1 MGIELTDPTLKKRN
15 SWLPIKKDRQGYYDG
30 SMKLIAKDASQKP
43 EKTGESGL
51 DAQPTLPLLNPS
63 ESYYNR
69 ELGFLTFNRRVLAQA
84 NDPKWPLLERL
95 KYLGI
100 SSTNLDEFFE
110 TRVSLLRNQRVAGVL
125 SIEPDQK
132 SPGEILRQISA
143 ATKEIVKS
151 QYATL
156 NDSLLPELASIGIN
170 LLPPELWSKEQAA
183 WLLSY
188 FESQVLPVLSPLGL
202 DPAHP
207 FPRVSNKSLNFIVEL
222 DGKGA
227 FGRDVKIAIVPAQE
241 SFRG

>member
-1 MGIELTDPTLKKRN
+1 MPIELTEPSSKLRKF
-15 SWLPIKKDRQGYYDG
+15 WPPIKKDRQGYYDI
-30 SMKLIAKDASQKP
+30 SMKLLAKDATAKP
-43 EKTGESGL
+43 DKIGEVGL
-51 DAQPTLPLLNPS
+51 DAESPCVTLNPS
-63 ESYYNR
+63 ESYFNR
-69 ELGFLTFNRRVLAQA
+69 ELSFLTFNRRVLAQA

-110 TRVSLLRNQRVAGVL
+110 TRVSLLRNQRAAGVL
-125 SIEPDQK
+125 SLEPDQK
-132 SPGEILRQISA
+132 SPGEILRQISI
-143 ATKEIVKS
+143 ATKDLVKL

-156 NDSLLPELASIGIN
+156 NDKILPELAAIGIN
-170 LLPPELWSKEQAA
+170 LLPPELWSKEQAD

-227 FGRDVKIAIVPAQE
+227 FGRDV
-241 SFRG
+241 